1 MHDILRYKIKSLTI
15 EMNNGK
21 TLSVKNSDIEKKG
34 VRIFKNSKIYSGS
47 FVGEIKDSELLS
59 HTEESAKVGLD
70 YDYEFHKSKE
80 FHHKDANFDNID
92 ILSLKKDVEK
102 MESELDPFR
111 SEFIFNGTMKLT
123 KLSCDL
129 KNSNGTKLVS
139 ETVDYD
145 TWYTFKK
152 IGSPNLMDGY
162 FYANGNKFSLVESF
176 KKFAPFLKMYSTEI
190 DLENGEYPI
199 VLVESD
205 SGWYSKLLES
215 FKADKYFEGSCLYAG
230 KMNQKIF
237 SEKFSLYD
245 VSFDKDKNIHQYFD
259 EEGMLRDEPKLPL
272 IENGV
277 FKNVIADLRQAKKY
291 KTKATGNGR
300 RSYNSAVTSGF
311 NALLFQK
318 GTKTF
323 EEIISKL
330 DKCIVSFMAHGGDF
344 TDKGEFSTP
353 IHLGFLVEKGVIKG
367 RIPQVTMTTSLDKM
381 FNESLI
387 DFSSDSFY
395 PSDANVQMFHKV
407 NILKN

>member
-34 VRIFKNSKIYSGS
+34 VRLFKNGKIFSGS
-47 FVGEIKDSELLS
+47 FVGEIKDSELIK
-59 HTEESAKVGLD
+59 HTEESAKIGLD
-70 YDYEFHKSKE
+70 YDYDLHKTAEFKYVDENYENLDVLTLKS
-80 FHHKDANFDNID
+80 
-92 ILSLKKDVEK
+92 DVEK
-102 MESELDPFR
+102 MEKELDRYR
-111 SEFIFNGTMKLT
+111 SDFIFNGTMKVT
-123 KLSCDL
+123 KIGRDL
-129 KNSNGTKLVS
+129 KNSNGSKLSTEIV
-139 ETVDYD
+139 EYD

-162 FYANGNKFSLVESF
+162 FYASGNKFSLVDSF
-176 KKFAPFLKMYSTEI
+176 KRFAPYLEMYKTEVQ
-190 DLENGEYPI
+190 LENGEYPI

-215 FKADKYFEGSCLYAG
+215 LRAEKYFEGSCLYAG
-230 KMNQKIF
+230 KLNQKIF
-237 SEKFSLYD
+237 SDKFSLYD
-245 VSFDKDKNIHQYFD
+245 VSYDKEKHIHQYFD
-259 EEGMLRDEPKLPL
+259 EEGGLRSEDKLAL
-272 IENGV
+272 IENGA

-300 RSYNSAVTSGF
+300 RSFNSAVTSGF
-311 NALLFQK
+311 NALMFKK
-318 GTKTF
+318 GEKSF
-323 EEIISKL
+323 DEIINKL

-407 NILKN
+407 NIIKN